1 MYNQL
6 NIFSSRDLYEYNSVC
21 TVRLADGIYVYIW
34 QPIIELDK
42 LLNGG
47 KTELL
52 PCYKVNDHTVS
63 EVKHKCMVEVKR
75 VLDIYSKWLQT
86 KNEFC
91 NGNIKAVVPIVTNE
105 VADYWKMFCDVLYI
119 NSYTKFCKVLQ
130 NIRSQ
135 CITAEN
141 FKDSLNTVIMQY
153 LRIELSTIDVDAFLI
168 QSLCD
173 NKYTS
178 GEQYGLMYWWLE
190 PYMRIEYNIK
200 VLKQNVQKGLY
211 DKIII

>member
-1 MYNQL
+1 MAKRL
-6 NIFSSRDLYEYNSVC
+6 NIFNSRDLYEYNSVS
-21 TVRLADGIYVYIW
+21 TVRLESGTFVYIW

-47 KTELL
+47 KTELNA
-52 PCYKVNDHTVS
+52 CYEVKDNDVAG
-63 EVKHKCMVEVKR
+63 VKHKCMLEIKR

-91 NGNIKAVVPIVTNE
+91 NGNIRAVVPIVSNE

-119 NSYTKFCKVLQ
+119 NSYTKFCRVLQ
-130 NIRSQ
+130 RIRSQ
-135 CITAEN
+135 CVTADK
-141 FKDSLNTVIMQY
+141 FKDSLNNVIMQY
-153 LRIELSTIDVDAFLI
+153 LRDELSTIDVDAFLI

-173 NKYTS
+173 NKYTC

-200 VLKQNVQKGLY
+200 ALKQRVQKGQY
-211 DKIII
+211 DIVTV

>member
-1 MYNQL
+1 MSKQF

-21 TVRLADGIYVYIW
+21 TVRTETDIYVCIW

-42 LLNGG
+42 LFNGG
-47 KTELL
+47 TTCLKLSYKATTEN
-52 PCYKVNDHTVS
+52 VAD
-63 EVKHKCMVEVKR
+63 VKHQCIQQIKR
-75 VLDIYSKWLQT
+75 VLDTYSKWLQT

-91 NGNIKAVVPIVTNE
+91 NGNIRAVVPIVPIE

-119 NSYTKFCKVLQ
+119 NSYTKFCRVLQ
-130 NIRSQ
+130 RIRSQ
-135 CITAEN
+135 CVTADK
-141 FKDSLNTVIMQY
+141 FKDSLNSVITQY
-153 LRIELSTIDVDAFLI
+153 LKDELSTIDVDAFLI

-173 NKYTS
+173 NKYTC

-200 VLKQNVQKGLY
+200 LLKQRVQKGQY
-211 DKIII
+211 DIVIL